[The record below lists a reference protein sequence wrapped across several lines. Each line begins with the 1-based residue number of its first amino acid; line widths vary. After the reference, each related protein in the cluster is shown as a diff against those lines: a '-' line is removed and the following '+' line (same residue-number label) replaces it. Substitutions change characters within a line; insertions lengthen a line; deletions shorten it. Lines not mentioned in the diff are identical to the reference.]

1 MGSERSQSM
10 VEFVLVLPIFLVLVM
25 GIIDFGMGFGAY
37 VQLKN
42 AAREGARYAVVG
54 NPAGTYPADC
64 TGSVTTSVIGH
75 VCIAVNDLK
84 LASNLRLGWKL
95 NARYTDCQDPGPYYA
110 VVLPRTFICDQTL
123 SLKIRD
129 ARIYYRVDNLFNAE
143 YQTRYGYPMPRRS
156 YAFGI
161 SMELWD

>member
-1 MGSERSQSM
+1 MRFLSAWRRRLMGSERSQSM

-64 TGSVTTSVIGH
+64 TPPVTTSVIGH
-75 VCIAVNDLK
+75 VCIAVNDLN
-84 LASNLRLGWKL
+84 LADMQSVSVQYPNGQASGNSVVVRAQYSYQLITPLGGLVTFFTGGSFPGQLDMTATSDMRL
-95 NARYTDCQDPGPYYA
+95 
-110 VVLPRTFICDQTL
+110 
-123 SLKIRD
+123 
-129 ARIYYRVDNLFNAE
+129 E
-143 YQTRYGYPMPRRS
+143 
-156 YAFGI
+156 
-161 SMELWD
+161 